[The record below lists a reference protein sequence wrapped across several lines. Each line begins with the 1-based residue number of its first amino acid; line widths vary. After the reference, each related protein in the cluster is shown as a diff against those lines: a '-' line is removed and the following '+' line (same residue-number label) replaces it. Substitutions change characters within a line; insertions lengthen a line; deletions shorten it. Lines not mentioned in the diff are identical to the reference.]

1 MMAYDKPRPNAGLVS
16 EPYWEAA
23 KEHRLTAQKCQ
34 QCGKLW
40 APPTAACENCLS
52 GDLEW
57 IELSGKGKVWS
68 FIIMH
73 QLYYPGF
80 ADDIPYNIA
89 VIRSD
94 EGPKFVTN
102 LVGIENDQIR
112 VDMPVEVTF
121 DDIDEDLTLP
131 KWKPAGGGAA

>member
-1 MMAYDKPRPNAGLVS
+1 VAYEKPRPNEGLVS

-23 KEHRLTAQKCQ
+23 KQHRLMAQKCQ
-34 QCGKLW
+34 QCGGLW
-40 APPTAACENCLS
+40 APPTAVCEGCLS
-52 GDLEW
+52 PDLDW

-68 FIIMH
+68 YIIMH
-73 QLYYPGF
+73 QLYYPAF

-102 LVGIENDQIR
+102 LVGVKNEDIKVE
-112 VDMPVEVTF
+112 MPVEVVF
-121 DDIDEDLTLP
+121 DDVDEDLTLP
-131 KWKPAGGGAA
+131 KWRPAS